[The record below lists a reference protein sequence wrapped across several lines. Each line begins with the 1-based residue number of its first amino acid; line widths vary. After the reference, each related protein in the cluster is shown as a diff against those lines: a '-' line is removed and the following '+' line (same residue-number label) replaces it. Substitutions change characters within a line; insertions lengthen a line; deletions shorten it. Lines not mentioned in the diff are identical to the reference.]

1 MYFGDVNFKGEPE
14 GQGMKLV
21 PQQAIYEGRW
31 AQNTLNGYGRVI
43 YANGDSYI
51 GEFVRGL
58 KSGFGTLKMANGY
71 VY

>member
-1 MYFGDVNFKGEPE
+1 
-14 GQGMKLV
+14 MKLV